1 VLIVHGLIHLL
12 GVPLLWR
19 LGQPGQ
25 LRYADAHPA
34 PGSAGGLAV
43 GSLWLVAGALFIA
56 AAVLLVASRP
66 AWRPVCVIA
75 VLVSAPVL
83 AMSASVA
90 AAGLVIDAAVVV
102 AVITSLRG
110 KAR

>member
-1 VLIVHGLIHLL
+1 MVIVHGLIHLI
-12 GVPLLWR
+12 GVALLWR

-34 PGSAGGLAV
+34 PGSAAGLAA
-43 GSLWLVAGALFIA
+43 GSLWLVAGALFITA
-56 AAVLLVASRP
+56 AMLLVTRRP

-90 AAGLVIDAAVVV
+90 AAGLAIDAAVVV
-102 AVITSLRG
+102 AVITSLRR
-110 KAR
+110 KTP